1 MMRTNIVLDN
11 ELVMKAMRLSG
22 LSTKKEVV
30 NEALKEYVSS
40 RSRLDLR
47 DLKGKVSFSE
57 GYDYKKHRT
66 STIGES
72 Q

>member
-1 MMRTNIVLDN
+1 MRTNIVLDN
-11 ELVMKAMRLSG
+11 ELVAKAMRLSG

-47 DLKGKVSFSE
+47 DLKGKISFNE
-57 GYDYKKHRT
+57 GYDYKQQRT
-66 STIGES
+66 SKIGET

>member
-57 GYDYKKHRT
+57 GYDHKQHRT
-66 STIGES
+66 LTIGET

>member
-57 GYDYKKHRT
+57 GYDYKQHRT
-66 STIGES
+66 YTIGES